1 MTEITSVDH
10 ISLLDPLEV
19 TTRLEA
25 LAELEEGW
33 LDGKGHAPD
42 KNRLVWLST
51 AFDTLYD
58 PTLPL
63 PYLYP
68 TAEGGIQAEW
78 SSGDWEIPL
87 EINLAGQVAEWQ
99 ALNLNTQE
107 CREESLNLAKPE
119 DWQALNQKL
128 QELSAKIAW

>member
-1 MTEITSVDH
+1 MVA
-10 ISLLDPLEV
+10 
-19 TTRLEA
+19 TRLKT
-25 LAELEEGW
+25 LAELDDGW

-42 KNRLVWLST
+42 KTQLASLST

-78 SSGDWEIPL
+78 SLGDWEISL
-87 EINLAGQVAEWQ
+87 EIDYLGEKTAEWQ
-99 ALNLNTQE
+99 ALNLNTQA
-107 CREESLNLAKPE
+107 CRDDNLNLAKPE
-119 DWQALNQKL
+119 DWQKLNQNLQKL
-128 QELSAKIAW
+128 TVENSIFQKTA

>member
-1 MTEITSVDH
+1 MIA
-10 ISLLDPLEV
+10 
-19 TTRLEA
+19 TRLKT

-33 LDGKGHAPD
+33 LDGKGYAPD
-42 KNRLVWLST
+42 KTQLAWLST

-78 SSGDWEIPL
+78 SLGDWEISL
-87 EINLAGQVAEWQ
+87 EIDLVEQVAEWQ
-99 ALNLNTQE
+99 ALNLNTQSCLE
-107 CREESLNLAKPE
+107 DSLNLEKPE
-119 DWQALNQKL
+119 GWQKLNQDI
-128 QELSAKIAW
+128 QELLLENT